1 MTLTSEEK
9 KALAEYRIKKA
20 KEIKAKMMD
29 NKYIEYFKT
38 LFARK
43 TDVDYGDFELIDKE
57 KAENSLNKAH
67 EFLIIADRLLN
78 ELIRNLTK

>member
-1 MTLTSEEK
+1 MTLTLEEK

-38 LFARK
+38 LFARW
-43 TDVDYGDFELIDKE
+43 TNVDYGVKISKQGL
-57 KAENSLNKAH
+57 
-67 EFLIIADRLLN
+67 
-78 ELIRNLTK
+78 

>member
-20 KEIKAKMMD
+20 KEIKAGMMD

-38 LFARK
+38 LFARR
-43 TDVDYGDFELIDKE
+43 TDVDY
-57 KAENSLNKAH
+57 
-67 EFLIIADRLLN
+67 
-78 ELIRNLTK
+78 